1 MSDRQLQEID
11 YKWFLENYH
20 QLYDKYGVAY
30 LAIKGQKVLGKYT
43 SYAEA
48 LHETEK
54 AEPIG
59 SFIIQYCNGNETG
72 YTNYISS
79 MFVMGA

>member
-1 MSDRQLQEID
+1 MSNNQLQEND
-11 YKWFLENYH
+11 YRWFLENYRK
-20 QLYDKYGVAY
+20 LFEAYGTSY
-30 LAIKGQKVLGKYT
+30 LAIKDQKVIGVYS

-48 LHETEK
+48 VHETEK